1 MIAGWG
7 SCLVGLVHPR
17 LKLSQ
22 PDYTE
27 QREGLPYCQGVDQ
40 NGDDDGDADHDDDQ
54 DDDYYET

>member
-22 PDYTE
+22 PNHTE
-27 QREGLPYCQGVDQ
+27 QREGLPHCQGGYHEDQ
-40 NGDDDGDADHDDDQ
+40 DDGDDDQ